1 MLHHILSTHSA
12 SDTVCL
18 SGHVDIENLYV
29 QFIGNCIVVI
39 LQSFFVVFARFIC
52 RNIEY
57 LFATEVI
64 VIHLHIALT
73 VSPFMPS
80 AFLAGCTDFYDINDC

>member
-1 MLHHILSTHSA
+1 MLHHILSTDSA

-18 SGHVDIENLYV
+18 SVHVDIQNLYA
-29 QFIGNCIVVI
+29 QFIGNFTVVTVGCSVY
-39 LQSFFVVFARFIC
+39 LPLFKKDTPSC
-52 RNIEY
+52 NMEY

-80 AFLAGCTDFYDINDC
+80 AFFATCRLL